1 MSNRMKEELLKIIGN
16 RKCSAK
22 EYWSNGS
29 TKREILGYYNRK
41 NQPILGMFEDMER
54 EFIDFLNSNRRNFKI
69 IAEYEFEDTKT
80 KAILK
85 ISATEKDKIKLSLEP
100 YN

>member
-1 MSNRMKEELLKIIGN
+1 MSNKIKEELLRIINN
-16 RKCSAK
+16 RKCSVR
-22 EYWSNGS
+22 EFWSGNAQV
-29 TKREILGYYNRK
+29 LGHYNK
-41 NQPILGMFEDMER
+41 QNQPVLGLFEDLEK

-69 IAEYEFEDTKT
+69 ITEQEVEDTKI
-80 KAILK
+80 KSILK